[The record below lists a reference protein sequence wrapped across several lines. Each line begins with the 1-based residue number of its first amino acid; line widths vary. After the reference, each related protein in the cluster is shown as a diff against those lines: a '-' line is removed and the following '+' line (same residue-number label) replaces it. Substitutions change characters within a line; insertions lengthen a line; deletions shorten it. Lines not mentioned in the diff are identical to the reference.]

1 MLTIL
6 SPAKTLNFAPHT
18 LTKKKTLPVFGDE
31 TEHLVTILQNLTAT
45 DLARLMDISPNLA
58 ALNYERYQSW
68 KKSPTLPKQAILTF
82 DGDVYDGLN
91 AAELSEKQLVS
102 AQKRVRILS
111 GLYGVLRPLDL
122 IRPHRLEMG
131 TTLEVSGHK
140 NLYELWKDKIVFE
153 INKSLHESGSK
164 TLVNLA
170 SKEYFKS
177 IDLKKLDGNIVTADF
192 KDLKNGTYKIISFYA
207 KKARGLM
214 ARFIIENRITHP
226 GDMKAFDLDG
236 YRYAPTMSSKSHL
249 IFVRDH

>member
-18 LTKKKTLPVFGDE
+18 LTKKKTAPVFGDE
-31 TEHLVTILQNLTAT
+31 TEQLIGILQNMTTT
-45 DLARLMDISPNLA
+45 DLARLMDISPKLA
-58 ALNYERYQSW
+58 ALNYERYQTW
-68 KKSPTLPKQAILTF
+68 NNSPTLPKQAILTF
-82 DGDVYDGLN
+82 DGDVYDGLD
-91 AAELSEKQLVS
+91 ALSLSEKQLVL

-131 TTLEVSGHK
+131 TSLEINGHK
-140 NLYELWKDKIVFE
+140 NLYEFWQNKIVAE
-153 INKSLHESGSK
+153 INNALNESGSK

-170 SKEYFKS
+170 SIEYFKS
-177 IDLKKLDGNIVTADF
+177 IDLKKLEGNIVTADF

-214 ARFIIENRITHP
+214 TRFILQNRITQP

-236 YRYAPTMSSKSHL
+236 YHYAPEMSSKSHL

>member
-6 SPAKTLNFAPHT
+6 SPAKTLNFAPQT
-18 LTKKKTLPVFGDE
+18 STKKKTLPVFGDE
-31 TEHLVTILQNLTAT
+31 TGQLVTILQDMTAT
-45 DLARLMDISPNLA
+45 DLSRLMDISPKLA
-58 ALNYERYQSW
+58 ALNYERYQTW
-68 KKSPTLPKQAILTF
+68 KKSPALPKQAILTF

-91 AAELSEKQLVS
+91 AADLSEKQLVWS
-102 AQKRVRILS
+102 QKRVRILS

-122 IRPHRLEMG
+122 IMPHRLEMG
-131 TTLEVSGHK
+131 TTLEVNGHK
-140 NLYELWKDKIVFE
+140 NLYEFWQDKIVNE
-153 INKSLHESGSK
+153 INKALQESGSN

-170 SKEYFKS
+170 SQEYFRS

-214 ARFIIENRITHP
+214 TRFILENRITHP
-226 GDMKAFDLDG
+226 CDLKAFDLDG
-236 YRYAPTMSSKSHL
+236 YHYASGMSSKSHL